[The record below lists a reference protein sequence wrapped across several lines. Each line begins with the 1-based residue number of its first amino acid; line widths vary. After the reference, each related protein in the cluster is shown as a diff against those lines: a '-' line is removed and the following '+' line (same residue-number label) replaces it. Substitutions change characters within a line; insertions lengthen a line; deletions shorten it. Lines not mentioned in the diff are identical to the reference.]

1 VQAYKRR
8 ARNYAKSPAALHVT
22 NVTMG
27 GGMKLARFGAP
38 GREKPGLIDSDG
50 KLRDLSDHLPD
61 ITNNH
66 LSDEA
71 LARLA
76 AIDVKTLNTVE
87 GEVRFG
93 PPILSPGKIVC
104 VGLNYTDHAKEAGLP
119 LPTEPLIFLKGCSP
133 TGAND
138 AIALPPDSTHADWEV
153 ELAVIVGKQGL
164 HIDRA
169 RALEHVAGYCVLN
182 DFTDRE
188 FQLNRGG
195 QWTKGKS
202 FPGFAPL
209 GPWLVTRDEVRDPGD
224 FRLWLDVNGTRR
236 QEGSTKNLVFDV
248 AYLVAYI
255 SQFMVLNPGDVIATG
270 TPAGVG
276 AGHKPNPLYLSD
288 GDSVSLGIEG
298 LGAQSQRIVTWEKR
312 LKTLLNK

>member
-1 VQAYKRR
+1 
-8 ARNYAKSPAALHVT
+8 
-22 NVTMG
+22 
-27 GGMKLARFGAP
+27 MKLARFGAP
-38 GREKPGLIDSDG
+38 GSEKPGLIDAER
-50 KLRDLSDHLPD
+50 KLRDLSSQVPD
-61 ITNNH
+61 ITNRH

-71 LARLA
+71 LTRLA
-76 AIDVKTLNTVE
+76 SIDVKALNVVE

-93 PPILSPGKIVC
+93 PPISSPGKIIC

-119 LPTEPLIFLKGCSP
+119 IPTEPLLFLKACSP
-133 TGAND
+133 TGPND
-138 AIALPPDSTHADWEV
+138 AIALPPNSAHGDWEV
-153 ELAVIVGKQGL
+153 ELAIVVGKQGL

-188 FQLNRGG
+188 FQLQRGG

-209 GPWLVTRDEVRDPGD
+209 GPWLVTRDEVPEPGKL
-224 FRLWLDVNGTRR
+224 RLWLDVNGTRR
-236 QEGSTKNLVFDV
+236 QEGSTQNLIFDV
-248 AYLVAYI
+248 PFTVSYI
-255 SQFMVLNPGDVIATG
+255 SQFMAVFPGDIIATG

-276 AGHKPNPLYLSD
+276 AGHKPKPIFLTD

-298 LGAQSQRIVTWEKR
+298 LGTQAQRIVTWEKR
-312 LKTLLNK
+312 LKTQF